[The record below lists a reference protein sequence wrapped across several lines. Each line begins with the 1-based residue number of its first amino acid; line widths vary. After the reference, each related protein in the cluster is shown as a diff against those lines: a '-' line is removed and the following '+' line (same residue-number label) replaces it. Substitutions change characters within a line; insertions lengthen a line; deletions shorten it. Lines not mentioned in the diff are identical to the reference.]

1 MPSVGRGR
9 IALVWLE
16 PGGRIV
22 SEPASL
28 KLTAQ
33 FCSVT
38 VAAFIVNAG
47 FRAAENPSSSLGG
60 SGVEA

>member
-1 MPSVGRGR
+1 MSGLGRGR
-9 IALVWLE
+9 IALVWLA

-22 SEPASL
+22 FEPASL

-33 FCSVT
+33 NCSVN
-38 VAAFIVNAG
+38 VAARIVSAG
-47 FRAAENPSSSLGG
+47 FRAGENPSSSLGG